1 MRISDRLSRA
11 SFLYKLVFFSL
22 VFLLV
27 GCVSNNVVTKE
38 EVATQNRVDTAVS
51 GILFDND
58 LDKEASYNIRKSG
71 HVVIKFHESVS
82 TKTYTRVVELMRN
95 NKDIP
100 SVYAE
105 QGGVEVCKP
114 FR

>member
-1 MRISDRLSRA
+1 MRISDRLSLT
-11 SFLYKLVFFSL
+11 SFVCKLVFFSFM
-22 VFLLV
+22 FLLV
-27 GCVSNNVVTKE
+27 GCVSNNVVTRE
-38 EVATQNRVDTAVS
+38 EVATQNRVDAAVS
-51 GILFDND
+51 SILFDHD
-58 LDKEASYNIRKSG
+58 MDKEASYNVRNSG
-71 HVVIKFHESVS
+71 HVVIKFHESVP
-82 TKTYTRVVELMRN
+82 TKVYIRVVELMRN